1 MIAASAA
8 MRTGKPNLSTMGP
21 PTSGPTKAPMGFAP
35 FTIPNANA
43 TRPAGARSAM
53 VARMRPVLPRPSD
66 WIARASAKTHT
77 FGARAVR
84 DSATNAAT
92 NERMM
97 RGMGPGRYG
106 RAHQNGKKG
115 WPAKFENEV
124 MAPIQKATAASSMPR
139 RGRYSGVN
147 AFTCPYA
154 VTSKNPAM
162 AKRTVM
168 RTQPEIGRI
177 FMGFRR
183 IRGGSKLGTSGDA
196 ELNRE
201 CGGRHVLEPHLQDRE
216 GEALR
221 RRARTDQLP
230 ELRGRVPR

>member
-77 FGARAVR
+77 FGASAVR

-97 RGMGPGRYG
+97 SGLRPWRSA
-106 RAHQNGKKG
+106 RAPQNGKKG
-115 WPAKFENEV
+115 RPAKVENEG
-124 MAPIQKATAASSMPR
+124 MAPAQNATAASSMPS
-139 RGRYSGVN
+139 RGRDSGGD
-147 AFTCPYA
+147 A
-154 VTSKNPAM
+154 VTRPDAPSSEDPA
-162 AKRTVM
+162 AAERN
-168 RTQPEIGRI
+168 R
-177 FMGFRR
+177 
-183 IRGGSKLGTSGDA
+183 LGDPPGK
-196 ELNRE
+196 
-201 CGGRHVLEPHLQDRE
+201 
-216 GEALR
+216 
-221 RRARTDQLP
+221 
-230 ELRGRVPR
+230 